1 MNRRQIY
8 KLYSTREENNNAIK
22 NAITAIVDAS
32 LAPPRATLK
41 VTVAEL
47 GIHLRQ
53 FALFTT
59 LESLSSANS
68 VRITYIA
75 RPARRARRICH
86 PDSRDALPASL
97 ASVARRINIESTPH
111 AMYLAP
117 RNKI

>member
-1 MNRRQIY
+1 MNKKQIY
-8 KLYSTREENNNAIK
+8 KLYTTRKENNNAIK
-22 NAITAIVDAS
+22 NAITAIVDVS

-59 LESLSSANS
+59 LGSFSSASS

-75 RPARRARRICH
+75 RPARRVRRICH
-86 PDSRDALPASL
+86 PDSQDALPANL
-97 ASVARRINIESTPH
+97 ASVAKRINNVSTPH
-111 AMYLAP
+111 AVYLAQ
-117 RNKI
+117 RSKI